1 MLILDTHAHIY
12 SEDEKRYPPAV
23 KPLRPP
29 GNAGS
34 VPNLKRVI
42 QTNGVT
48 AVCIVQATTF
58 YGWDNRFICDT
69 ALSARRRRRQS
80 TGPGVMHVAT

>member
-12 SEDEKRYPPAV
+12 SEDEKRYPPAS

-29 GNAGS
+29 GNTGS
-34 VPNLKRVI
+34 VTNLKQVI
-42 QTNGVT
+42 KANGV
-48 AVCIVQATTF
+48 ARVCIVQATTF

-69 ALSARRRRRQS
+69 ALSTRRWTTL
-80 TGPGVMHVAT
+80 TGTVPSSRSG